1 MDPITILAA
10 FAPAL
15 VEAGKAAISRWIAP
29 DVFKPA
35 TIDDYVKMRTLDV
48 QLFTAMNDAGGHEPT
63 WQWVNAVKQ
72 LQRPVVAAAAIG
84 TWVYAHAS
92 GVTFSPASLAA
103 VDNFAAAVGFY
114 LFGDR
119 TLFYVRTAAR

>member
-35 TIDDYVKMRTLDV
+35 TVDDYVKMRTLDV
-48 QLFTAMNDAGGHEPT
+48 QLFTAINEAGGHEPT
-63 WQWVNAVKQ
+63 WSWVNAVKQ
-72 LQRPVVAAAAIG
+72 LQRPVVAAVALGVWA
-84 TWVYAHAS
+84 YAHS
-92 GVTFSPASLAA
+92 GYGPPMTPESVSS
-103 VDNFAAAVGFY
+103 VNNFAATIGFY

-119 TLFYVRTAAR
+119 TLFYVSNRK